1 MLKSNKEYP
10 KVLIFSSTKSNNYTG
25 TGLLLRNLFSDWPVE
40 KLAYLTTNNIY
51 GMPSTK
57 EWYGMSQKEIRYV
70 WPISSILKSRLSNN
84 SSITETK
91 NVKVSERRLFH
102 GITRILGGEE
112 ILRKYVL
119 TQKLIQWIDSF
130 KPEVIYCHVSSINE
144 IKIVNAL
151 ILLFKI
157 PLVIHIM
164 DDWFTVKYKQ
174 GLFSFFFRKYF
185 KNQYKKLMHKATIRM
200 CISKKM
206 SEEYNNRFG
215 CEFVTFSNVI
225 DTKLWFDFQIGK
237 RQDAFFEL
245 LYAGTIN
252 DKNIKGLLLLSDIVE
267 ELNKEGQKINFKLYS
282 FKEKLKYFGYMFNN
296 HQSLSIGEVPKD
308 DPGMMNILKNADLL
322 VIPFDYSKKSIER
335 IRLSM
340 LAKVSA
346 YLASGI
352 PILVFGSEKIATVE
366 YAIKEKWA
374 HVLVNNNREQ
384 LKNMII
390 ELIKNTELRNSTIKI
405 AKKVVIKDFDA
416 KIIKEDFRR
425 QIQTTIIN

>member
-1 MLKSNKEYP
+1 
-10 KVLIFSSTKSNNYTG
+10 
-25 TGLLLRNLFSDWPVE
+25 
-40 KLAYLTTNNIY
+40 
-51 GMPSTK
+51 
-57 EWYGMSQKEIRYV
+57 
-70 WPISSILKSRLSNN
+70 
-84 SSITETK
+84 
-91 NVKVSERRLFH
+91 
-102 GITRILGGEE
+102 
-112 ILRKYVL
+112 
-119 TQKLIQWIDSF
+119 
-130 KPEVIYCHVSSINE
+130 
-144 IKIVNAL
+144 
-151 ILLFKI
+151 
-157 PLVIHIM
+157 
-164 DDWFTVKYKQ
+164 
-174 GLFSFFFRKYF
+174 
-185 KNQYKKLMHKATIRM
+185 
-200 CISKKM
+200 
-206 SEEYNNRFG
+206 
-215 CEFVTFSNVI
+215 
-225 DTKLWFDFQIGK
+225 
-237 RQDAFFEL
+237 
-245 LYAGTIN
+245 
-252 DKNIKGLLLLSDIVE
+252 
-267 ELNKEGQKINFKLYS
+267 
-282 FKEKLKYFGYMFNN
+282 MFNN

-308 DPGMMNILKNADLL
+308 DAGMMNILKNADLL

>member
-91 NVKVSERRLFH
+91 NVKASERRLFH

-112 ILRKYVL
+112 LLRKYVL
-119 TQKLIQWIDSF
+119 SQEMIKWIDLF
-130 KPEVIYCHVSSINE
+130 KPEVIYCHVASINE
-144 IKIVNAL
+144 IKLVNAL
-151 ILLFKI
+151 RLLYKI
-157 PLVIHIM
+157 PLVVHIM

-215 CEFVTFSNVI
+215 CEFVPFSNVI

-245 LYAGTIN
+245 LHAGTIN

-267 ELNKEGQKINFKLYS
+267 ELNKEGQKINFKVYS

-322 VIPFDYSKKSIER
+322 VI
-335 IRLSM
+335 
-340 LAKVSA
+340 
-346 YLASGI
+346 
-352 PILVFGSEKIATVE
+352 
-366 YAIKEKWA
+366 
-374 HVLVNNNREQ
+374 
-384 LKNMII
+384 
-390 ELIKNTELRNSTIKI
+390 
-405 AKKVVIKDFDA
+405 
-416 KIIKEDFRR
+416 
-425 QIQTTIIN
+425 